1 MNQELLGENQ
11 NLNVSGFNDD
21 SIISDADD
29 LGRHNSN
36 FLIKSNTSKG
46 LEKEIKKAN
55 YSHTDS
61 IQSNF
66 EIMSPDI
73 DINNPKNNVRYEELF
88 NNTFVIPMD
97 YPSKFSISK
106 MGHQFTYES
115 NSKITNYEIDSKKF
129 AISKNS
135 QIMTYLLNLFVFSEF
150 LNLEEVERDKRI
162 KVFFI
167 KKNHF
172 KKKFLIENTNSI
184 LNSLEIP
191 NDKANEFET
200 FINGIN
206 DFLSKPEYLNIQTNN
221 KKKLIYHW
229 AIIIIISLLILG
241 ICISMLFTIFSPKF
255 EMKAIKAREIV
266 ILVLGGIALL
276 LFGFGLVY
284 KIIVTKNF
292 KLLFIYYDLRYLL
305 INYNIL
311 YEHIDTWNKNLFE
324 NYKIRAIVPISLN
337 YIMFNLNPY
346 QSIEIKHL
354 NMDEMKKKFYKSP
367 KDLFKTQKEIKLF
380 NSIKQ
385 NMFQNS
391 RNTFSSYS
399 SIN

>member
-1 MNQELLGENQ
+1 
-11 NLNVSGFNDD
+11 
-21 SIISDADD
+21 
-29 LGRHNSN
+29 
-36 FLIKSNTSKG
+36 
-46 LEKEIKKAN
+46 
-55 YSHTDS
+55 
-61 IQSNF
+61 
-66 EIMSPDI
+66 
-73 DINNPKNNVRYEELF
+73 
-88 NNTFVIPMD
+88 
-97 YPSKFSISK
+97 
-106 MGHQFTYES
+106 
-115 NSKITNYEIDSKKF
+115 
-129 AISKNS
+129 
-135 QIMTYLLNLFVFSEF
+135 
-150 LNLEEVERDKRI
+150 
-162 KVFFI
+162 
-167 KKNHF
+167 
-172 KKKFLIENTNSI
+172 
-184 LNSLEIP
+184 
-191 NDKANEFET
+191 
-200 FINGIN
+200 
-206 DFLSKPEYLNIQTNN
+206 
-221 KKKLIYHW
+221 
-229 AIIIIISLLILG
+229 
-241 ICISMLFTIFSPKF
+241 MLFTIFSPKF

-354 NMDEMKKKFYKSP
+354 NMDEIKKKFYKSP

-380 NSIKQ
+380 NAIKQ